1 MKIKQMTAI
10 RTGNVDERT
19 TRGGGMGITFGVR
32 AAMWMAMAAVVAVM
46 LVLTVAAPAAL
57 AAGESATPS
66 QQGTG
71 SSDVGV
77 TVTNNITDTENLL
90 GDNLGKVSDALS
102 ATKKETGVTVRLLYL
117 PKFSEGQDPDQW
129 AAGLLKDSNPA
140 PNTVMLAVA
149 SEDGNLV
156 VVVSSNSDEWL
167 KKQDTVD
174 ALSQAALNPL
184 TKGDTPDWSGSA
196 IALTDQIKTLH
207 EASSTSKF
215 SGVGIIVFIVA
226 LAILVVA
233 AVVFVI
239 LHRRGKSHADR
250 QLARRERRRS
260 GRRPRAGDDDPDAAA
275 TTAAPAPASGGRHAT
290 PTVAAS
296 QTSSNDSADIQE
308 TSSAEGHA

>member
-1 MKIKQMTAI
+1 MTVI
-10 RTGNVDERT
+10 HSGNVDERT
-19 TRGGGMGITFGVR
+19 TREGGMGTTFGIR
-32 AAMWMAMAAVVAVM
+32 TVVWLA
-46 LVLTVAAPAAL
+46 VAAFVAFMLMLTMSTPAAS
-57 AAGESATPS
+57 AADESATPS

-71 SSDVGV
+71 SSGVGV
-77 TVTNNITDTENLL
+77 TVTDNITDTENLL

-129 AAGLLKDSNPA
+129 AANLLKDSNPA

-167 KKQDTVD
+167 KRQDTVD
-174 ALSQAALNPL
+174 SLSQAALNPL

-207 EASSTSKF
+207 EASSTSRF
-215 SGVGIIVFIVA
+215 SNVGIIVFIAA
-226 LAILVVA
+226 LAVLVIA
-233 AVVFVI
+233 AVVFVV
-239 LHRRGKSHADR
+239 LHRRGKSRADR

-260 GRRPRAGDDDPDAAA
+260 GRRSRATESGADAGSTDKGDSRSDK
-275 TTAAPAPASGGRHAT
+275 
-290 PTVAAS
+290 
-296 QTSSNDSADIQE
+296 DSADIQE
-308 TSSAEGHA
+308 TSSAEDHA